1 MAGILRLRHDKN
13 MGTRDRHAFTSGI
26 EHELT
31 LHLERASDLSERAKR
46 ANDAAQH
53 EIDRA
58 LEIADELR
66 GVSSESEA
74 RADGLRSRR
83 RGR

>member
-1 MAGILRLRHDKN
+1 
-13 MGTRDRHAFTSGI
+13 MGSWDRDDVTYGI

-31 LHLERASDLSERAKR
+31 LRLERASDLSERAKR

-53 EIDRA
+53 QIERA

-66 GVSSESEA
+66 GVSFESELRAA
-74 RADGLRSRR
+74 RLRRSG